1 MALCVWLGWFVNGA
15 HQEFQA
21 FNHFNDLER
30 VLKAV
35 AEQPVAAA
43 GNYFASLRSGSK
55 AGTADMFLDLSTGW
69 L

>member
-1 MALCVWLGWFVNGA
+1 MIIPDRLGKIQGA
-15 HQEFQA
+15 A
-21 FNHFNDLER
+21 LER

-55 AGTADMFLDLSTGW
+55 AGTVDMFLDLSTGW